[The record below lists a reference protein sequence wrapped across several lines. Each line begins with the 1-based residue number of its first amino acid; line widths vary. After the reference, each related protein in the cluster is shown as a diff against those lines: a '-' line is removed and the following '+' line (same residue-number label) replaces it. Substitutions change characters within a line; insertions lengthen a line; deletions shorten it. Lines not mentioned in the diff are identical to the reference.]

1 MLCKLRKLTQK
12 TFLIVDK
19 IYNLSYFSKRIFM
32 HKKGKNNGKNKS
44 PGLKKRTSGHE
55 DGCRIRTLGQQSSFR
70 QKNKK

>member
-1 MLCKLRKLTQK
+1 
-12 TFLIVDK
+12 
-19 IYNLSYFSKRIFM
+19 M

-55 DGCRIRTLGQQSSFR
+55 DGCRMRTSGQQSSFR